1 MKKPIKLLY
10 CTVALLSLVLLL
22 VGCAEDKSKEVDTNT
37 SEDQS
42 VSGTD
47 SNGDEKPSTQ
57 EEAEDTSSEN
67 TQNDSNMSTDS
78 DSSEQSGAQQEGEK
92 ENSGKE
98 TELDERDAQ
107 MEVEDT
113 DTQNDNENNQIQTDT
128 DEKDQEKAISIVT
141 DFLQDRNEWTES
153 ENDFLLYDGEIKGYI
168 IVRYSTLVSGHSSTN
183 GRYAVDLSSEEVVDI
198 TANPDFLN
206 ELMD

>member
-1 MKKPIKLLY
+1 MKKPIKLLSY
-10 CTVALLSLVLLL
+10 NVALLSLVLLL

-37 SEDQS
+37 SDDQS
-42 VSGTD
+42 VSGKD
-47 SNGDEKPSTQ
+47 SNDDAKPSTQ
-57 EEAEDTSSEN
+57 EDAEDTSSEN
-67 TQNDSNMSTDS
+67 TQNESN
-78 DSSEQSGAQQEGEK
+78 SSEQSGVQNEGEK

-113 DTQNDNENNQIQTDT
+113 DTQNETDNNQIQTDT
-128 DEKDQEKAISIVT
+128 DEKDQEKAISFVT
-141 DFLQDRNEWTES
+141 NFLRDRNKWTES

-183 GRYAVDLSSEEVVDI
+183 GRYAVDLSSEAVVDI